1 MSTNGIIKLLK
12 DKAKL
17 VITVAIIGIITT
29 FTVTVREKLYFMWH
43 SDHYY
48 EMIFE
53 MIRSTFINKDGSKL
67 YVIMEDENSGEVKY
81 TVDILEDRDG
91 YEWAFIY
98 KLWIF
103 YPVLTDKHGQIYIA
117 MEHEGNKFLFVK

>member
-1 MSTNGIIKLLK
+1 
-12 DKAKL
+12 
-17 VITVAIIGIITT
+17 
-29 FTVTVREKLYFMWH
+29 
-43 SDHYY
+43 
-48 EMIFE
+48 